1 MQHLLLFNAI
11 SITWDFQCN
20 IQFEVNCY
28 YMSRF
33 VVFTFQ
39 AKLPEES
46 FPGSPDKIIH
56 NQNVNIPP
64 ATHLIAD
71 LEPHSLY
78 AVRVACHSSQGSSDW
93 SPWVEFRTKQGGE
106 AAKCGDVCA
115 CVECEVA
122 SFWRGLSYQRPT
134 RAPSLNRV
142 LCTSLA
148 I

>member
-1 MQHLLLFNAI
+1 MFCWTRQTFGTSQKQGGELQPGLSDNPTPISASL
-11 SITWDFQCN
+11 SITLDFQCD
-20 IQFEVNCY
+20 IQFAVNAITPLDLSFF
-28 YMSRF
+28 M
-33 VVFTFQ
+33 FQ

-46 FPGSPDKIIH
+46 FPGSPDKIVH

-106 AAKCGDVCA
+106 AAKCGGV
-115 CVECEVA
+115 
-122 SFWRGLSYQRPT
+122 
-134 RAPSLNRV
+134 V
-142 LCTSLA
+142 LLLCGV
-148 I
+148 